1 LLLRGK
7 VYLNLNQLKNF
18 VEGELA
24 LAKRS
29 GLGVNY

>member
-1 LLLRGK
+1 VGNIF
-7 VYLNLNQLKNF
+7 LNLDQLKNF

-29 GLGVNY
+29 YLGVNY